1 MNAIISFLI
10 FTSLAISQPVVE
22 ENNQMPVKESIFIT
36 MERTPCF
43 GKCPSYKI
51 TIFNTGNVVYEG
63 LQFAEKQGKFSKKLD
78 KNELS
83 ELKEQLELLNIFALK
98 DTYDSKITDIPSC
111 ILLINYKEKKKKIL
125 DRDGA
130 PPEELKKFEKL
141 IDALVITKDLKKEDE

>member
-1 MNAIISFLI
+1 MNVIIPFFI
-10 FTSLAISQPVVE
+10 FASLTLSQSDVKE
-22 ENNQMPVKESIFIT
+22 HHQIPVKESIFIT

-63 LQFAEKQGKFSKKLD
+63 LQFAEKQGRFTKKLNQ
-78 KNELS
+78 KQLTEL
-83 ELKEQLELLNIFALK
+83 EEQIEYLKIFALK

-130 PPEELKKFEKL
+130 PEELKRFEKL
-141 IDALVITKDLKKEDE
+141 IDALIITNDLKKEE

>member
-10 FTSLAISQPVVE
+10 FTSLSVSQPVIE
-22 ENNQMPVKESIFIT
+22 KDNQIPIKESIFIT

-43 GKCPSYKI
+43 GKCPNYKI

-63 LQFAEKQGKFSKKLD
+63 LQFAEKQGKFKKKLNN
-78 KNELS
+78 KQLTEL
-83 ELKEQLELLNIFALK
+83 EEQIEYLKIFALK
-98 DTYDSKITDIPSC
+98 DVYDSKITDIPSC

-130 PPEELKKFEKL
+130 PEELKRFEKL
-141 IDALVITKDLKKEDE
+141 IDALIITNDLKKEEE